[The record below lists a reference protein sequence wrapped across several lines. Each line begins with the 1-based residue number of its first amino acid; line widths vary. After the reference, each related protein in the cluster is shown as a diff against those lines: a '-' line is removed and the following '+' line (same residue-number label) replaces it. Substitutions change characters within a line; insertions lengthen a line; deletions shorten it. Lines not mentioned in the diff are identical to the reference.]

1 MTAIGSGVTLQV
13 NYGDGVLEP
22 YSLTECTLKP
32 ALSARPARQSASTR
46 IAPYARAHR

>member
-22 YSLTECTLKP
+22 YTQIFDLHAWNDKLTITADIGRYVGKCIL
-32 ALSARPARQSASTR
+32 
-46 IAPYARAHR
+46 